1 MDIKQI
7 QEGSSVFF
15 LTAARPRSRAR
26 KTIGMKW
33 SGASCHFNFN
43 LFFTRLLQIM
53 EKKDP
58 WKASRSLSEFCW
70 RKTFCMP
77 IVKNIWLSSF
87 LKNIL
92 WLIFWVCLP
101 NHCSSEGL
109 NPVTS
114 FSSRK
119 VFDICIWWQIL
130 ILFNLIVKNRIR
142 S

>member
-53 EKKDP
+53 EKRILEKLQDHYQNFVEENLLYANCE
-58 WKASRSLSEFCW
+58 KYLVEFIFEEYFVIDFLGLFAKSMRLW
-70 RKTFCMP
+70 R
-77 IVKNIWLSSF
+77 
-87 LKNIL
+87 LKSGHIIFELKHL
-92 WLIFWVCLP
+92 WYLHFIADSYFVQ
-101 NHCSSEGL
+101 SDSQE
-109 NPVTS
+109 
-114 FSSRK
+114 
-119 VFDICIWWQIL
+119 
-130 ILFNLIVKNRIR
+130 
-142 S
+142 

>member
-58 WKASRSLSEFCW
+58 WKTSRSLSKFVEETPSVCHQLWKIFGWVHFW
-70 RKTFCMP
+70 R
-77 IVKNIWLSSF
+77 
-87 LKNIL
+87 IL
-92 WLIFWVCLP
+92 WDWFFGFVCQIIEAWRLKSGHIIFESKSLW
-101 NHCSSEGL
+101 
-109 NPVTS
+109 
-114 FSSRK
+114 
-119 VFDICIWWQIL
+119 ICIWWHIL

>member
-53 EKKDP
+53 EKRILEKLQDHYQNFVEENLLYANCE
-58 WKASRSLSEFCW
+58 KYLVEFI
-70 RKTFCMP
+70 FEEYFV
-77 IVKNIWLSSF
+77 ID
-87 LKNIL
+87 
-92 WLIFWVCLP
+92 FWVCLP
-101 NHCSSEGL
+101 NHCNFEGL
-109 NPVTS
+109 NPVIS

-119 VFDICIWWQIL
+119 VFEFAFDGIFLFCSIW
-130 ILFNLIVKNRIR
+130 
-142 S
+142 